1 MRLEA
6 AEQCPRALVPPWRC
20 AALQAKHI
28 LVAVGGRAVQIP
40 IEGAEHSIISDDI
53 LELEK
58 VRQVLKT

>member
-1 MRLEA
+1 MVGIAWGLGLHDLE
-6 AEQCPRALVPPWRC
+6 RC
-20 AALQAKHI
+20 KALQAKHI

-58 VRQVLKT
+58 VCLIT

>member
-1 MRLEA
+1 M
-6 AEQCPRALVPPWRC
+6 
-20 AALQAKHI
+20 QAKHI

-58 VRQVLKT
+58 VGLGI